1 MKKTNGSRTKVLAL
15 ILFLFVTFMTTDSSI
30 MYADEGDNVPRS
42 LQGKITDENGNP
54 IDGASIQIGTY
65 APGFGFRFVGSAVTN
80 EEGNYDI
87 PSYTRNFGDAVSTI
101 ITANGNIVIN
111 ALTSSET
118 FNYQFPVQRATLT
131 GKVTY
136 GDMYETPVA
145 GYQVDL
151 SVHLGSGG
159 RRINV
164 ASATTD
170 AEGNYTFSIIPGDFS
185 SALGENMFRV
195 TFDDNYERYV
205 ELHLGDNKSEQAY
218 GIPIPQG
225 VKLNGRFVGYVT
237 DEHDAPLY
245 DAAVDLVES
254 DTNIFSSDGYYF
266 TEIIKGGNYTVRV
279 SAPGFTLVEETIEI
293 NGGDSFLT
301 FKLTKSNPP
310 VVTATAD
317 RTPDHQSWYNHDVT
331 VSFQAT
337 DDDSILAID
346 PPVIVST
353 EGVDQVI
360 EGVAKDTAGLTGI
373 GSITIDLDKTPP
385 VTQALVSES
394 VRNNWYNTDVHVT
407 LSSNDKLSGVENT
420 EYSLDNGHT
429 WSDYNGIITIFKEGK
444 NILLYRSSDKAGNTE
459 QSKALEVN
467 IDKTAP
473 SLNVTLDKTVLSP
486 ANHKMVSIQAAVNV
500 IESGSGLDSVVL
512 TSITSNETSNQSG
525 AGNTAIDV
533 QNADL
538 GTSDTTFDL
547 RAERSGR
554 GEGRV
559 YTITYTA
566 TDMAGNSAVDTA
578 TVTVPKK
585 K

>member
-15 ILFLFVTFMTTDSSI
+15 ILFLFVTFMTTDASI
-30 MYADEGDNVPRS
+30 MYADEADNVPRS

-54 IDGASIQIGTY
+54 VDGASIRIGTY
-65 APGFGFRFVGSAVTN
+65 AIGFGFRFVGSAVTN
-80 EEGNYDI
+80 EEGEYTI

-101 ITANGNIVIN
+101 ITANGNMVVN

-118 FNYQFPVQRATLT
+118 FNYQFPVQRAILT

-145 GYQVDL
+145 GYPVHL
-151 SVHLGSGG
+151 GVHLGSGG
-159 RRINV
+159 RINV
-164 ASATTD
+164 ASAITD

-185 SALGENMFRV
+185 SALGENMFRLI
-195 TFDDNYERYV
+195 FDNNYERHV
-205 ELHLGDNKSEQAY
+205 ELHLGDNKSEQAF

-225 VKLNGRFVGYVT
+225 VKLNGRLAGYVT
-237 DEHDAPLY
+237 DENDIPIP
-245 DAAVDLVES
+245 DAAVELVEL
-254 DTNIFSSDGYYF
+254 DTPIITSEGFFVTN
-266 TEIIKGGNYTVRV
+266 IIKGGNYTLRAT
-279 SAPGFTLVEETIEI
+279 APGYTPLEKVIEI

-301 FKLTKSNPP
+301 FKLIKSSPP

-317 RTPDHQSWYNHDVT
+317 RTPDHHGWYNHDVT

-346 PPVIVST
+346 PPIIVST
-353 EGVDQVI
+353 EGADQVI
-360 EGVAKDTAGLTGI
+360 QGIARDTAGLTGI
-373 GSITIDLDKTPP
+373 GSITINLDKTPP
-385 VTQALVSES
+385 VTQTLVSES
-394 VRNNWYNTDVHVT
+394 VQNNWYNIDVHVT
-407 LSSNDKLSGVENT
+407 LSSSDNLSGVENT
-420 EYSLDNGHT
+420 EYSLDNGQT
-429 WSDYNGIITIFKEGK
+429 WSDYNEVITLNKEGE
-444 NILLYRSSDKAGNTE
+444 NTLLYRSSDAAGNTE
-459 QSKALEVN
+459 QSKSLDVN
-467 IDKTAP
+467 LDKTAP

-486 ANHKMVSIQAAVNV
+486 ANHKMVSIQAVVNV

-525 AGNTAIDV
+525 TGSTAIDV
-533 QNADL
+533 QNADF
-538 GTSDTTFDL
+538 GTADTTFDL
-547 RAERSGR
+547 RAEKSGK

-559 YTITYTA
+559 YMITYTA
-566 TDMAGNSAVDTA
+566 TDRAGNSAVGTA